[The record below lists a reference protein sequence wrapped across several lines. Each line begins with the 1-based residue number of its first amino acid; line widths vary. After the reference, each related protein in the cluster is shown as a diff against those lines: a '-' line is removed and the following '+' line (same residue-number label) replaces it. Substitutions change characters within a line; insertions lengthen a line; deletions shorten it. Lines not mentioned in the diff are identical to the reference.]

1 MVYNKLQTPIESD
14 LVDSLSRE
22 EKAELIDILSSSV
35 FIQNLTSPLRK
46 TTDKANRVD
55 GKIVIDLTNPHI
67 LEDMD
72 YFRQAAI
79 HYQTHGVYTH
89 LHKNTHPFS
98 EYSKYWKEEIR
109 RCLEGLVRPDGE
121 WITGDYYWYLN
132 YSPIPLS
139 KRVKGNKKRAD
150 RVVDFPKVYDGD
162 YLFFHYVEQARDIGS
177 HGAVLK
183 SRGKGFSLKNGSQIA
198 KRFILG
204 DTMEARKMVKS
215 YAIANEREYL
225 TKDGVLNKF
234 MDIVDFC
241 ANNTPFPRLK
251 LKDSWNEMHWHMGYV
266 DTETD
271 TRKGNLN
278 EVFGVTLKNDPNRAR
293 GKRGSYIYWEEMG
306 KFADFLTAW
315 QIARPSVEE
324 DDVAYGFML
333 AAGCLTENNYV
344 WDNEGNLCLIKD
356 LDVTKGILGFNQ
368 DTGVIS
374 KEPITYWQ
382 PPTSKECVRIETN
395 TGRHI
400 ECSLDHPILT
410 SHQTMKT
417 MQELPNIGKRKR
429 KSLKKVVFKEAQD
442 IKLGDQVAVAD
453 EVNVF
458 GNKKMWNPRLV
469 GLLIGDGSYGKDK
482 TPVLSNCDKEV
493 LNYVE
498 YNFITKLER
507 TYLTKKDLVYKELR
521 ILNITKPL
529 RELGIYGQTKDKKT
543 LPVGIH
549 SYSKE
554 DICEVLG
561 GIYDA
566 DGCFNKKPSICFD
579 TAYKSLALEVL
590 LLLQKL
596 GIHGNIMFKKPNF
609 NNPIDRNGW
618 YRLEIKDKRSILR
631 FQENIH
637 LLPSYKQERLDSY
650 IEILKNKKER
660 DAEHLKGIRFE
671 RVTSIEYIGLKSVY
685 NLTAG
690 NTHTYLGNGIITHNT
705 GGSGDSDFYGAN
717 EIFYNPRGYNVFP
730 MPNVFDK
737 NAKPGTECSFFFP
750 DYLNKLGFY
759 DENGNS
765 DIIGGLVELVHKRNI
780 IKYNTSDPNAIVQ
793 EKAEHPIYPQEAV
806 MRKEGSAFPVFD
818 LKERLSEI
826 KPQLEEF
833 VSPHYLGRLAN
844 TGEGKVEWKTDG
856 SLTPIRSF
864 PLQRGLDTTGC
875 IEIFEQPKKGPSGEP
890 IRFRYIMGVDP
901 VDSDTGTS
909 LASAF
914 VFDTFTA
921 TIVAEY
927 TARPRFTNDFY
938 ENVLRLAVYYNAIV
952 NYENNIKGLY
962 TYFYQKNRLH
972 LLCGNPQ
979 ILKDMGLQSGSNY
992 GNNSKGTRAT
1002 EGVNR
1007 YARRLQKDWMLAEAY
1022 NTTDEHPLMN
1032 LHNIRSIPYMEE
1044 AVAWNSD
1051 GNFDRISAMGM
1062 VMILWEDIR
1071 KNSESA
1077 QSEKSSNS
1085 FATSKFF
1092 TDNYPG
1098 ARERA
1103 MMDFFKE
1110 QDKLA
1115 IIKDNKN

>member
-333 AAGCLTENNYV
+333 AAG
-344 WDNEGNLCLIKD
+344 
-356 LDVTKGILGFNQ
+356 
-368 DTGVIS
+368 
-374 KEPITYWQ
+374 
-382 PPTSKECVRIETN
+382 
-395 TGRHI
+395 
-400 ECSLDHPILT
+400 
-410 SHQTMKT
+410 
-417 MQELPNIGKRKR
+417 
-429 KSLKKVVFKEAQD
+429 
-442 IKLGDQVAVAD
+442 
-453 EVNVF
+453 
-458 GNKKMWNPRLV
+458 
-469 GLLIGDGSYGKDK
+469 
-482 TPVLSNCDKEV
+482 
-493 LNYVE
+493 
-498 YNFITKLER
+498 
-507 TYLTKKDLVYKELR
+507 
-521 ILNITKPL
+521 
-529 RELGIYGQTKDKKT
+529 
-543 LPVGIH
+543 
-549 SYSKE
+549 
-554 DICEVLG
+554 
-561 GIYDA
+561 
-566 DGCFNKKPSICFD
+566 
-579 TAYKSLALEVL
+579 
-590 LLLQKL
+590 
-596 GIHGNIMFKKPNF
+596 
-609 NNPIDRNGW
+609 
-618 YRLEIKDKRSILR
+618 
-631 FQENIH
+631 
-637 LLPSYKQERLDSY
+637 
-650 IEILKNKKER
+650 
-660 DAEHLKGIRFE
+660 
-671 RVTSIEYIGLKSVY
+671 
-685 NLTAG
+685 
-690 NTHTYLGNGIITHNT
+690 T

-1044 AVAWNSD
+1044 AVAWNPD

-1077 QSEKSSNS
+1077 QSEKSNNT
-1085 FATSKFF
+1085 FASSKFF